1 MATQRSESQTAA
13 IVRVPGI
20 CGGSP
25 TIEGTRIRVAD
36 IVGLQR
42 IEGESVEGILEG
54 YPHLSRE
61 QVEAALAFY
70 EQNRSEIDRYMEEEA
85 ALYARELKRQR
96 QST

>member
-1 MATQRSESQTAA
+1 MATQRSQSKTAA

-36 IVGLQR
+36 VVYYDREFNGD
-42 IEGESVEGILEG
+42 IEVIREG
-54 YPHLSRE
+54 YPHLSRG

-85 ALYARELKRQR
+85 ALYARELERQR